1 MFKKSK
7 LPILKKL
14 YLYSLD
20 DIYILNILLLP
31 LTLVYL
37 MIYSLKKY
45 LQTSNKINSVPV
57 VVVGNLT
64 VGGTGKT
71 SIVIWLCN
79 YFSSRKYNIG
89 VISGGYK
96 TKKPYD
102 IEIVNGSSLAE
113 NVGDEAMLIREKTT
127 SIVCKCKDRRLAYEY
142 LVRNFDLDIVI
153 SDDGLTHFKLNRD
166 LEIIISK
173 ENKPYGN
180 RLVLP
185 AGPLRQLPSSINK
198 YENIIFNKV
207 KSSRARGFYYE
218 ISKIISCNN
227 SNEINILDLSEKE
240 IHLVTAIANP
250 EFLIKNLENLGINV
264 LPHVYPDHHL
274 LAIQDLTFNDDKVI
288 LMTEKDFVKCKK
300 FNLINAFYIPTEI
313 VVDNDIKILLNE
325 RISNLLKV

>member
-1 MFKKSK
+1 VFKRSK

-20 DIYILNILLLP
+20 DIYILNILFLP
-31 LTLVYL
+31 LTLIYL
-37 MIYSLKKY
+37 MIFLLKKY
-45 LQTSNKINSVPV
+45 LQSNNKINSVPV
-57 VVVGNLT
+57 VVVGNLI

-71 SIVIWLCN
+71 SLVIWLCN

-96 TKKPYD
+96 TNRPYD
-102 IEIVNGSSLAE
+102 LEIVNRSSLAE
-113 NVGDEAMLIREKTT
+113 NVGDEAMLIMEKTS

-142 LVRNFDLDIVI
+142 LVSKFDLDIVI

-166 LEIIISK
+166 LEIIISR
-173 ENKPYGN
+173 EYKPFGN
-180 RLVLP
+180 SLLLP

-198 YENIIFNKV
+198 YENIIFNKL
-207 KSSRARGFYYE
+207 KSSKSRGFYYE

-227 SNEINILDLSEKE
+227 QIEKNISDLKDENV
-240 IHLVTAIANP
+240 HLVTAIANP
-250 EFLIKNLENLGINV
+250 GFLIKNLEDLGINV
-264 LPHVYPDHHL
+264 YPRIYPDHHL
-274 LAIQDLTFNDDKVI
+274 IDIQDLTFNDDKVI

-300 FNLINAFYIPTEI
+300 FNLKNAFYIPTKI
-313 VVDNDIKILLNE
+313 VVDYDIKIMLNE